1 MVTTAEKTASTTKR
15 INIGVIGIGV
25 GGLEIL
31 RSVVQ
36 QPDIVHLAAGCDV
49 VPVTRERFKERFPD
63 VKVYESAED
72 ICKDPDVDAVYIASP
87 NRFHAEH
94 TITAARH
101 GKHVMVEKPMAISL
115 KETEQMVEECDKAG
129 VHLVCAHT
137 ASFGLPYRTMR
148 KIIDSG
154 EIGAVRAIHLIAYTD
169 WMLRPRTPDELDF
182 AQGGGVPY
190 RQGPHQIDTV
200 RLLGGGM
207 VKRVWGK
214 VGQWMPERPMPGYYT
229 AHFEFEDGTVATAT
243 HNGYGYFTLSEV
255 NGPASGRS
263 SIENLVRIRK
273 EMQSGTRN
281 EEADKQDLRIGGKIE
296 AQQFADALRSDGGR
310 GNFGRQ
316 IAREPGD
323 RSGLNDTGDP
333 GTIFVTCDHG
343 DMRIGSQGVLVYD
356 DDGVREVTGESN
368 VHSRGEVHELYDAVV
383 NGKPVYHSGRWGMA
397 TAEAI
402 FAMVESSQT
411 GKVVELSHQV
421 PVHPEYDADLR
432 VVPI

>member
-1 MVTTAEKTASTTKR
+1 MVIKENKPSSSTRR

-36 QPDIVHLAAGCDV
+36 QPDIVHMAGGCDV
-49 VPVTRERFKERFPD
+49 VPVTRERFQERFPD
-63 VKVYESAED
+63 AKVYGSAD
-72 ICKDPDVDAVYIASP
+72 DLCADPDVDAVYIASP

-137 ASFGLPYRTMR
+137 ASFALPYRVMR
-148 KIIDSG
+148 KVIESG
-154 EIGAVRAIHLIAYTD
+154 AIGAVRAIHLIAYTD

-182 AQGGGVPY
+182 SQGGGVPY

-207 VKRVWGK
+207 VKNVWAK
-214 VGQWMPERPMPGYYT
+214 VGQWMPERPMPGYYS
-229 AHFEFEDGTVATAT
+229 AHFNFEDGTLATAT
-243 HNGYGYFTLSEV
+243 HNGYGYFTLSDV
-255 NGPASGRS
+255 NGPATGRS
-263 SIENLVRIRK
+263 SIDNLVHIRK
-273 EMQSGTRN
+273 EMRNGSRN
-281 EEADKQDLRIGGKIE
+281 EDADKQDLRIGGKIE

-316 IAREPGD
+316 ITREPGD
-323 RSGLNDTGDP
+323 RSGLNDVGDP
-333 GTIFVTCDHG
+333 GTIFVSCERG
-343 DMRIGSQGVLVYD
+343 DMRIGSQGVLIYD
-356 DDGVREVTGESN
+356 DDGVREVTGISN

-402 FAMVESSQT
+402 FGMVESSQS
-411 GKVVELSHQV
+411 GRVVELSHQV
-421 PVHPEYDADLR
+421 PVHPEYDADLK

>member
-1 MVTTAEKTASTTKR
+1 M
-15 INIGVIGIGV
+15 
-25 GGLEIL
+25 
-31 RSVVQ
+31 
-36 QPDIVHLAAGCDV
+36 
-49 VPVTRERFKERFPD
+49 
-63 VKVYESAED
+63 
-72 ICKDPDVDAVYIASP
+72 
-87 NRFHAEH
+87 
-94 TITAARH
+94 
-101 GKHVMVEKPMAISL
+101 
-115 KETEQMVEECDKAG
+115 
-129 VHLVCAHT
+129 HLVRAHT

-148 KIIDSG
+148 KIIESG
-154 EIGAVRAIHLIAYTD
+154 DLGAVRAIHLFAYTD

-229 AHFEFEDGTVATAT
+229 AHFEFEDGAVATAT
-243 HNGYGYFTLSEV
+243 HNGYGYFTLSDI
-255 NGPASGRS
+255 NGPAAGRS
-263 SIENLVRIRK
+263 SIDNLVRVRK

-281 EEADKQDLRIGGKIE
+281 EEQDKQDLRIGGAIE
-296 AQQFADALRSDGGR
+296 ARQFAEALQSDGGR

-316 IAREPGD
+316 VAREPGD
-323 RSGLNDTGDP
+323 RTGLNDTGDP
-333 GTIFVTCDHG
+333 GTIFVSCDRG
-343 DMRIGSQGVLVYD
+343 DLRIGSHGVLVYD
-356 DDGVREVTGESN
+356 DNGVREVTGESN
-368 VHSRGEVHELYDAVV
+368 VHSRGEVHELYDAMI

-402 FAMVESSQT
+402 FGMVESSQT